1 MKRST
6 FFLIAAIV
14 ATAFGALMLLVP
26 RFAAQ
31 GFNLAAS
38 GETDT
43 LFRALGATLLSLAV
57 LNFLVRNHPA
67 SETLKAVLWT
77 NVAGARDWV
86 GRRSLVGVP
95 GAAVVRQHPPRPR
108 RPCRHRRRR
117 ALLRDAHGSRLSSYS
132 CRSASIG
139 SRRAARRAG
148 K

>member
-14 ATAFGALMLLVP
+14 AAAFGALMLFAP

-43 LFRALGATLLSLAV
+43 LFRALGATLLALAV

-77 NVAGARDWV
+77 NVAAHAFGLVADLWSVALGPLSFVNILPGLIVHVVIGLGALYYATRMET
-86 GRRSLVGVP
+86 
-95 GAAVVRQHPPRPR
+95 A
-108 RPCRHRRRR
+108 
-117 ALLRDAHGSRLSSYS
+117 
-132 CRSASIG
+132 
-139 SRRAARRAG
+139 
-148 K
+148 

>member
-1 MKRST
+1 MKRSV

-14 ATAFGALMLLVP
+14 ATAFGALMLLAP

-31 GFNLAAS
+31 SFGLVGS

-77 NVAGARDWV
+77 NVAAHAFGLVADLWSVSLGPLTFVNILPGLVVHVVIGLGALFYVTRME
-86 GRRSLVGVP
+86 
-95 GAAVVRQHPPRPR
+95 AA
-108 RPCRHRRRR
+108 
-117 ALLRDAHGSRLSSYS
+117 
-132 CRSASIG
+132 
-139 SRRAARRAG
+139 
-148 K
+148 